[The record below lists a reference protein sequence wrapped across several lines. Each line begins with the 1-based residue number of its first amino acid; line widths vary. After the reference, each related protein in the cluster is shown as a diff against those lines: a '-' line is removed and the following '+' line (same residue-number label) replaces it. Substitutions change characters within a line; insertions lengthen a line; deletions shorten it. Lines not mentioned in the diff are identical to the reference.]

1 METNM
6 NKYAMFTLKF
16 HKDNAILQAIAE
28 ITLIINLKPV
38 WVSTNLF
45 IKINCPQARGQDKK
59 KL

>member
-28 ITLIINLKPV
+28 ITLIINFETGLSKHQSV
-38 WVSTNLF
+38 HKNKLSTS
-45 IKINCPQARGQDKK
+45 
-59 KL
+59 